1 MLKLLLY
8 WVIETRKQHWISL
21 GQLKREINWMSRMPV
36 FQVMLS
42 DSEWKSNP
50 LDRRYEL
57 TEDIRE
63 LRRLERA
70 LKKLI
75 LCVVINCRARLTCFE
90 PNCSKTFAHSSSN
103 R

>member
-1 MLKLLLY
+1 MSDHNHMLKLLLY

-75 LCVVINCRARLTCFE
+75 NE
-90 PNCSKTFAHSSSN
+90 
-103 R
+103 